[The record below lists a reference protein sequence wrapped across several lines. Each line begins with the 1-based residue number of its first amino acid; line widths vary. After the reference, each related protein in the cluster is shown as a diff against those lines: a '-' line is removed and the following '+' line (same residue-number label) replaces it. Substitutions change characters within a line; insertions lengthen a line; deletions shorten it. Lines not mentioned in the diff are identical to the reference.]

1 MWKVNILYGVFPQIS
16 ELSVDVES
24 KQKEL
29 QRLQLDKSSVEE
41 QLSSL
46 VRLGRSLFQ
55 QDKKGGKKTTKMT
68 VCLSN
73 LHLICLSVK
82 LLTTS

>member
-1 MWKVNILYGVFPQIS
+1 MAGDGCACGKVNILYGVFRQIS

-29 QRLQLDKSSVEE
+29 QRLQQDKSSVEE

-46 VRLGRSLFQ
+46 VSPGQSLFQ
-55 QDKKGGKKTTKMT
+55 QEN
-68 VCLSN
+68 VLFQ
-73 LHLICLSVK
+73 
-82 LLTTS
+82 LTPRMFLC

>member
-1 MWKVNILYGVFPQIS
+1 MCMWKVNILYAVFWQIS

-29 QRLQLDKSSVEE
+29 QQLQLDKSSVEE

-46 VRLGRSLFQ
+46 VRPGRSLLQ
-55 QDKKGGKKTTKMT
+55 QEKRGK
-68 VCLSN
+68 N
-73 LHLICLSVK
+73 L
-82 LLTTS
+82 